1 MTILE
6 FIRKNSL
13 MVLIV
18 IVAVGAGLVMMDY
31 SGKGSA
37 FSRDFYIRVDDV
49 GYSYPEA
56 AALGE
61 NGKQYLSSLISATGE
76 LTEHL
81 DADGNGTIDSAEQP
95 AAIAWQQE
103 HPEVFQSLNDLR
115 SVYAAWHYG
124 VAKDGEVNV
133 AINRAMLQ
141 AEADRLGLHPSEEQ
155 IDAYLRSL
163 PAFKKEDGS
172 FNLDL
177 YRRLAGY
184 RHGNVSRVHEE
195 ALRGVVADIIIWD
208 ALQKMVSDNI
218 AFNTKAQTTY
228 LDAISQNISGITAFI
243 PSSAIP
249 AAPDPTEEE
258 LRAYWEQHK
267 ENYKSDEQRIISVY
281 TLTPGEGSNTEN
293 LLATADE
300 ILQELSLAN
309 GQGLDGILD
318 RASKNPQYEPFT
330 YLQADGS
337 TLQSYELATQQ
348 ELAER
353 LQDTVNDNGKDVPLA
368 AIAFSEVENVA
379 TPEIYQSAK
388 ANGTADRLVA
398 IRQIR
403 GFYTTA
409 DGKLKLVRIE
419 AVKPPTVLDYEEAK
433 DRALT
438 DCRKERADNA
448 LKCKAQEI
456 YEQIQKNLGEKGLRN
471 AFEIA
476 STSGGAV
483 EDFGPLAMGQLN
495 TVLPTGVSD
504 ADLIGTPSGKL
515 APLATLPN
523 GARITAVSRRTVEK
537 SPSAT
542 MRRQLMELPMQ
553 NDQLRAEMMQEW
565 QNAGFS
571 RFNVQLSSSVRTVQ
585 NSGEE

>member
-37 FSRDFYIRVDDV
+37 FSRDFYIRVNDV
-49 GYSYPEA
+49 GYSYPETA
-56 AALGE
+56 AMGE
-61 NGKQYLSSLISATGE
+61 NGKQFLSSLISATGE

-81 DADGNGTIDSAEQP
+81 DADGNGAIDPSEQP

-103 HPEVFQSLNDLR
+103 HPEVFRSLNDLR

-141 AEADRLGLHPSEEQ
+141 AEADKLGLHPSEEQ
-155 IDAYLRSL
+155 IDAYLRAL

-172 FNLDL
+172 FDLDL

-184 RHGNVSRVHEE
+184 RHGNTNRVHEE
-195 ALRGVVADIIIWD
+195 AFRGVVSDLIIWD
-208 ALQKMVSDNI
+208 ALRKMVGDGV
-218 AFNTKAQTTY
+218 AFNTKAQVAY
-228 LDAISQNISGITAFI
+228 LDAISQSISGITAFI
-243 PSSAIP
+243 PSSAAP
-249 AAPDPTEEE
+249 AAPDPTEDE
-258 LRAYWEQHK
+258 LKAYWEQHK
-267 ENYKSDEQRIISVY
+267 ENYKSDERRIISVY
-281 TLTPGEGSNTEN
+281 TLTPGEGGNSEN

-309 GQGLDGILD
+309 GQGLDDILD
-318 RASKNPQYEPFT
+318 RASKNPQYEPFS

-337 TLQSYELATQQ
+337 ALQSYELSTQQ
-348 ELAER
+348 ELAELLR
-353 LQDTVNDNGKDVPLA
+353 DTVNDNGKDTPLA
-368 AIAFSEVENVA
+368 TIAFSEVENVA
-379 TPEIYQSAK
+379 TPEAYLAAK
-388 ANGTADRLVA
+388 TNGTADRLVA

-403 GFYTTA
+403 GFYTTP

-419 AVKPPTVLDYEEAK
+419 AVEPPTVLSYEKAK
-433 DRALT
+433 ERALV
-438 DCRKERADNA
+438 DCRKERADHA
-448 LKCKAQEI
+448 LRQYAQKI
-456 YEQIQKNLGEKGLRN
+456 YDQIQSALAEKGLRD

-476 STSGGAV
+476 TTAGSTV

-495 TVLPTGVSD
+495 TVLPSGVSD

-515 APLATLPN
+515 APLAILPD
-523 GARITAVSRRTVEK
+523 GARITAVSRRTVEN

-542 MRRQLMELPMQ
+542 IRRQLMELPMQ
-553 NDQLRAEMMQEW
+553 NEQLRAEMMQEW
-565 QNAGFS
+565 QNDGFT
-571 RFNVQLSSSVRTVQ
+571 RFKVQLSTSVRTTRD
-585 NSGEE
+585 SGEE

>member
-37 FSRDFYIRVDDV
+37 FSRDFYIRVNDV
-49 GYSYPEA
+49 GYSYPETA
-56 AALGE
+56 AMGE
-61 NGKQYLSSLISATGE
+61 NGKQFLSSLISATGE

-81 DADGNGTIDSAEQP
+81 DADGNGAIDPSEQP

-103 HPEVFQSLNDLR
+103 HPEVFRSLNDLR

-141 AEADRLGLHPSEEQ
+141 AEADKLGLHPSEEQ
-155 IDAYLRSL
+155 IDAYLRAL
-163 PAFKKEDGS
+163 PAFKKKDGS
-172 FNLDL
+172 FDLDL

-184 RHGNVSRVHEE
+184 RHGNTNRVHEE
-195 ALRGVVADIIIWD
+195 AFRGVVSDLIIWD
-208 ALQKMVSDNI
+208 ALRKMVGDGV
-218 AFNTKAQTTY
+218 AFNAKAQVAY
-228 LDAISQNISGITAFI
+228 LDAISQSISGITAFI
-243 PSSAIP
+243 PSSAAP
-249 AAPDPTEEE
+249 AAPDPTEDE
-258 LRAYWEQHK
+258 LKAYWEQHK
-267 ENYKSDEQRIISVY
+267 ENYKSDERRSISVY
-281 TLTPGEGSNTEN
+281 TLTPGEGGNSEN

-309 GQGLDGILD
+309 GQGLDDILD
-318 RASKNPQYEPFT
+318 RASKNPQYEPFS

-337 TLQSYELATQQ
+337 ALQSYELSTQQ
-348 ELAER
+348 ELAELLR
-353 LQDTVNDNGKDVPLA
+353 DTVNDNGKDTPLA
-368 AIAFSEVENVA
+368 TIAFSEVENVA
-379 TPEIYQSAK
+379 TPEAYLAAK
-388 ANGTADRLVA
+388 TNGTADRLVA

-403 GFYTTA
+403 GFYTTP

-419 AVKPPTVLDYEEAK
+419 AVEPPTVLSYEKAK
-433 DRALT
+433 ERALV
-438 DCRKERADNA
+438 DCRKERADHA
-448 LKCKAQEI
+448 LRQYAQKI
-456 YEQIQKNLGEKGLRN
+456 YDQIQSALAEKGLRD

-476 STSGGAV
+476 TTAGSTV

-495 TVLPTGVSD
+495 TILPSGVSD

-515 APLATLPN
+515 APLAILPD
-523 GARITAVSRRTVEK
+523 GARITAVSRRTVEN

-542 MRRQLMELPMQ
+542 IRRQLMELPMQ
-553 NDQLRAEMMQEW
+553 NEQLRAEMMQEW
-565 QNAGFS
+565 QNDGFT
-571 RFNVQLSSSVRTVQ
+571 RFKVQLSTSVRTTRD
-585 NSGEE
+585 SGEE

>member
-37 FSRDFYIRVDDV
+37 FSRDFYIRVNDV
-49 GYSYPEA
+49 GYSYPET

-81 DADGNGTIDSAEQP
+81 DADGNGVIDPAEQP

-103 HPEVFQSLNDLR
+103 HPEVFRSLNDLR
-115 SVYAAWHYG
+115 SIYASWHYG

-141 AEADRLGLHPSEEQ
+141 AEADKLGLHPSEEQ
-155 IDAYLRSL
+155 IDAYLRAL

-184 RHGNVSRVHEE
+184 HHGNISRVHEE
-195 ALRGVVADIIIWD
+195 AFRGVVADIIIWN
-208 ALQKMVSDNI
+208 ALQKIMGEGV
-218 AFNTKAQTTY
+218 AFNTKAQTAY
-228 LDAISQNISGITAFI
+228 LDAISQSISGITAFI
-243 PSSAIP
+243 PSSAAP
-249 AAPDPTEEE
+249 AAPDPTEDE
-258 LRAYWEQHK
+258 LRTYWEQHK
-267 ENYKSDEQRIISVY
+267 ENYKSDERRIVSVY
-281 TLTPGEGSNTEN
+281 TLTPGEGSNPEN

-330 YLQADGS
+330 YLQADG
-337 TLQSYELATQQ
+337 TALQSYELATQQ
-348 ELAER
+348 GLAER
-353 LQDTVNDNGKDVPLA
+353 LQDTVNDNGRDTPLA
-368 AIAFSEVENVA
+368 EIAFSEVENVA
-379 TPEIYQSAK
+379 TPEVYRSAK

-403 GFYTTA
+403 GFYTTP

-419 AVKPPTVLDYEEAK
+419 AVEPPAVLSYEEAK
-433 DRALT
+433 ERALV
-438 DCRKERADNA
+438 DCRKERVDNA
-448 LKCKAQEI
+448 LKQYAQKN
-456 YEQIQKNLGEKGLRN
+456 YEQIQSALAEKGLRD

-476 STSGGAV
+476 TAAGGTV

-504 ADLIGTPSGKL
+504 SDLIGTPSGKL
-515 APLATLPN
+515 APLAILPT
-523 GARITAVSRRTVEK
+523 GARITAVSRRTVEN
-537 SPSAT
+537 SPAAT

-553 NDQLRAEMMQEW
+553 NEQLRAEMMQEW

-571 RFNVQLSSSVRTVQ
+571 RFNVQLSTSVRTAQ
-585 NSGEE
+585 DSDEE